1 MRLPNS
7 ERAVVDIAKLRDY
20 CLDATHPRG
29 RRKARAF
36 AGALNLT
43 AADAGDLRDAIL
55 ASVQLADAVE
65 AGADEY
71 GRRFTADITVS
82 RRGRSAGVRTA
93 WIIRRGEDFPRL
105 TSCYVV

>member
-29 RRKARAF
+29 RHKARAF
-36 AGALNLT
+36 GGALNLI
-43 AADAGDLRDAIL
+43 AADAGDLRNAIL
-55 ASVQLADAVE
+55 ASVQLAVAVE
-65 AGADEY
+65 TDADEL
-71 GRRFTADITVS
+71 GSRFTAVITVS

-93 WIIRRGEDFPRL
+93 WIIRRGKDCPRL
-105 TSCYVV
+105 TNCCVL